1 MSSEQPKPS
10 RFEEDMQFRE
20 KPGGAVDYQNW
31 TEKPVRYFTV
41 IDKNDGSILGY
52 VWAGDEDDAAAY
64 EPHQAGGSRAR
75 NHGMVWIERLREG
88 KARGLHPTQT
98 LDELYGNSELSGRGR
113 PLPGSL
119 ADAPNAAA
127 VEALAKTG

>member
-20 KPGGAVDYQNW
+20 KPGGPVDYQDW

-41 IDKNDGSILGY
+41 ADKNDGSILGY
-52 VWAGDEDDAAAY
+52 LWAGDEDDAAAY
-64 EPHQAGGSRAR
+64 EPREAGGSRAE
-75 NHGMVWIERLREG
+75 NEGMVWIEQLRER
-88 KARGLHPTQT
+88 KARGLRPSQT
-98 LDELYGNSELSGRGR
+98 LAELYGAPESPGMGR

-127 VEALAKTG
+127 VEALAKAG